1 MTAVAATFGIAKR
14 IRLKHSRNM
23 RVGTIIGFQNP
34 AAWRQNWT
42 ELYVGTLAFASRAD
56 ELGFDEVWL
65 TEHHFSEDGY
75 SSALMP
81 IAAAIAVRTR
91 SVRIGTKVLLMPFH
105 NPVRLAEDAAVV
117 DIISNG
123 RLDLGI
129 AAGYRREEFAGF
141 GIAREERAAR
151 TREGLQVLE
160 LALKNAPFT
169 FEGRFGSY
177 HNVRVMPPA
186 IQQPI
191 PIWVGGRSPG
201 PIRRAAVAGYH
212 LQLADFD
219 LDLCA
224 LDYAVYTEA
233 LKACGRDVADYHVA
247 AVASVF
253 VDEDPQRARTLAEP
267 HMQYQQQQY
276 QRWFAD
282 AGDRVSKPVA
292 PTEGT
297 PGVLP
302 GCLVGTPEDV
312 LEQILVARRQV
323 PFTHFSFWMLLP
335 GLSPATATASLELFA
350 ERVLPGLQAAS
361 PSTRLE
367 TNVRV

>member
-1 MTAVAATFGIAKR
+1 
-14 IRLKHSRNM
+14 M

-34 AAWRQNWT
+34 APWRRNWT
-42 ELYVGTLAFASRAD
+42 ELYAETLAFAARAED
-56 ELGFDEVWL
+56 LGLDEVWL
-65 TEHHFSEDGY
+65 SEHHFSDDGY
-75 SSALMP
+75 SPALMP
-81 IAAAIAVRTR
+81 IAAAVATRTR
-91 SVRIGTKVLLMPFH
+91 NIRIGTKVLLMPFH

-129 AAGYRREEFAGF
+129 AAGYRHEEFAGF
-141 GIAREERAAR
+141 GIARDERSAR

-160 LALKNAPFT
+160 LALKDAPFT

-177 HNVRVMPPA
+177 RNAHVIPPA
-186 IQQPI
+186 IQQPV

-201 PIRRAAVAGYH
+201 PLRRAAEAGYH

-219 LDLCA
+219 LNLCA
-224 LDYAVYTEA
+224 LDYAVYMERLT
-233 LKACGRDVADYHVA
+233 ACGRNTGDYEVA

-253 VDEDPQRARTLAEP
+253 VDEDPSRARTLAEP

-276 QRWFAD
+276 QRWFAA
-282 AGDRVSKPVA
+282 AGDRVSQSATRANGIGGAMP
-292 PTEGT
+292 
-297 PGVLP
+297 P

-312 LEQILVARRQV
+312 LEQILVAHGRV

-335 GLSPATATASLELFA
+335 GLSPAAATASLELFA
-350 ERVLPGLQAAS
+350 DRVLPRLRAS
-361 PSTRLE
+361 
-367 TNVRV
+367 